1 MGMVRARFLAWGIG
15 ILLGLSGS
23 GAELFRVGTYNL
35 ENYIGPAT
43 ASRPVK
49 TAEGKAKVCE
59 SILAMKADVVAL
71 QEMGTTNELLE
82 LRASLRKGGIDYPH
96 WEWVSG
102 FDTNIH
108 LAVLSRFPLTARRP
122 HTNDSFLLGG
132 RRFQVSRGFLEVE
145 IQAGPAYKFTLLNVH
160 LKSRRP
166 IAQADETELREQEAR
181 VLREKIDACFR
192 NNPQVNLVVT
202 GDFNDVKDSR
212 AVRSILGRGKNKL
225 IDLRPAEGEKAD
237 SAGSPAREL
246 NRQITWTHFYEKED
260 VYSRIDYIL
269 LSPGMAKEW
278 LPAETSIV
286 TVPNW
291 GAGSDH
297 RPLVAGFVIGDQ

>member
-1 MGMVRARFLAWGIG
+1 MVLVRCLGWGMGFFLAFS
-15 ILLGLSGS
+15 LS
-23 GAELFRVGTYNL
+23 AADVLRVGTYNL
-35 ENYIGPAT
+35 ENYVGPA
-43 ASRPVK
+43 AANRPAK
-49 TAEGKAKVCE
+49 TAEGRAKVCE

-71 QEMGTTNELLE
+71 QEMGSTNELLE
-82 LRASLRKGGIDYPH
+82 LRGALKKGGLDFPH
-96 WEWVSG
+96 WEWVAG

-108 LAVLSRFPLTARRP
+108 LAILSRFPLVASRA

-132 RRFQVSRGFLEVE
+132 RRFRVSRGFAEVE
-145 IQAGPAYKFTLLNVH
+145 IQARPDYKFTLLNAH

-166 IAQADETELREQEAR
+166 IGQADEAELREQEAL

-192 NNPQVNLVVT
+192 AHPQINLIVV
-202 GDFNDVKDSR
+202 GDFNDLKDSR

-225 IDLRPAEGEKAD
+225 IDTRPAEKEAAAS
-237 SAGSPAREL
+237 SAGPPRAAHRHV
-246 NRQITWTHFYEKED
+246 TWTHFYEKED

-269 LSPGMAKEW
+269 LSPGMAREW

-286 TVPNW
+286 TVPDW

-297 RPLVAGFVIGDQ
+297 RPLVAGFALGDK